1 MLEVARE
8 EARTRGAAERQ
19 LREEAQALPA
29 AAAEG
34 EQQLEAAREEARAR
48 GAAEARL
55 REEVWAAAPDLLR
68 FAHISSN
75 LS

>member
-19 LREEAQALPA
+19 LREEAQALRA

-48 GAAEARL
+48 RGGGAAPRGGVGGRA
-55 REEVWAAAPDLLR
+55 
-68 FAHISSN
+68 
-75 LS
+75 